1 MVGYSRLIRA
11 DKEGTLAAQKALR
24 AGSID
29 PRIAEH
35 NGRIGKLMGDGM
47 LAEFPNVVD
56 AVQGAVEAEASG
68 S

>member
-1 MVGYSRLIRA
+1 MHRWRLWKSPARLKPICSDTA
-11 DKEGTLAAQKALR
+11 R
-24 AGSID
+24 AGLID

-35 NGRIGKLMGDGM
+35 NGQIDKLMGDGM

-56 AVQGAVEAEASG
+56 AVQAAVEAEASG